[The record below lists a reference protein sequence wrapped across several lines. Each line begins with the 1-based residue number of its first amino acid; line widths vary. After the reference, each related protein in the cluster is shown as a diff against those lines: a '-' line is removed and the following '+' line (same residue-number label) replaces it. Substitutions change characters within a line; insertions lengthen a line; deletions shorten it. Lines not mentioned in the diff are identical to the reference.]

1 MLYQIRSAKLTIGGK
16 TILNQFDFTIKG
28 DEKAALVGAN
38 GAGKSVFLRMIAGQL
53 PLEKDEKSRQQGIY
67 TSGSV
72 TIGLLEQTP
81 FAGSERTVE
90 EEIMAVCPEEDLWD
104 RARFDFEKEYDR
116 VFTGFGFSKEDKAK
130 KLSSF
135 SGGERTKIAL
145 IRLLLMRP
153 DLLLLDEP
161 TNHLDLESVQWL
173 EGYLRRYPGAVLIVS
188 HDRFFLDE
196 TVNLVYELENGAL
209 TRYAGNYTV
218 YRKEKQRAFAADMK
232 RFRRQ
237 QEEIARE
244 EELIRRFK
252 HKPTK
257 ASFARSRKKML
268 ERMDRIEKP
277 AQSAAHIFTGEISP
291 RVPGPKWIL
300 ETKELKPGYDKPLFE
315 LSLRVKRGQKIAVIG
330 KNGTGKTT
338 LLKTLCGQVRP
349 LGGSFSF
356 GDGADLAYFDQMT
369 AEMSGEMRVIE
380 HFLGLFPEMDE
391 KAARNY
397 LAKYLFRGAMA
408 SEKISQLS
416 GGEKARLRL
425 AEILCACPNMLIL
438 DEPTNHMDLPAKE
451 TLESAFCAYQGTMLF
466 VSHDRYLVSQVAD
479 ALLVLEDGKTWYYP
493 FGYRHYL
500 EKKSTP
506 VEAENQAL
514 ISGLKS
520 VPKGT
525 SLPGGRTAEKEL
537 SRQWQEDRMRERLD
551 AAEEELCWREQQA
564 RTAWEMKMRAF
575 CEGSSEDGIEEE
587 AERIKQLLEA
597 ARQEYTESAV
607 EFDEWISA
615 QENIAEAAVNS

>member
-145 IRLLLMRP
+145 IRLLLMLP

-218 YRKEKQRAFAADMK
+218 YRKEKQ
-232 RFRRQ
+232 
-237 QEEIARE
+237 I
-244 EELIRRFK
+244 
-252 HKPTK
+252 
-257 ASFARSRKKML
+257 
-268 ERMDRIEKP
+268 
-277 AQSAAHIFTGEISP
+277 
-291 RVPGPKWIL
+291 
-300 ETKELKPGYDKPLFE
+300 
-315 LSLRVKRGQKIAVIG
+315 
-330 KNGTGKTT
+330 
-338 LLKTLCGQVRP
+338 
-349 LGGSFSF
+349 
-356 GDGADLAYFDQMT
+356 
-369 AEMSGEMRVIE
+369 
-380 HFLGLFPEMDE
+380 
-391 KAARNY
+391 
-397 LAKYLFRGAMA
+397 
-408 SEKISQLS
+408 
-416 GGEKARLRL
+416 
-425 AEILCACPNMLIL
+425 
-438 DEPTNHMDLPAKE
+438 
-451 TLESAFCAYQGTMLF
+451 
-466 VSHDRYLVSQVAD
+466 
-479 ALLVLEDGKTWYYP
+479 
-493 FGYRHYL
+493 
-500 EKKSTP
+500 
-506 VEAENQAL
+506 
-514 ISGLKS
+514 
-520 VPKGT
+520 
-525 SLPGGRTAEKEL
+525 
-537 SRQWQEDRMRERLD
+537 
-551 AAEEELCWREQQA
+551 
-564 RTAWEMKMRAF
+564 
-575 CEGSSEDGIEEE
+575 
-587 AERIKQLLEA
+587 
-597 ARQEYTESAV
+597 
-607 EFDEWISA
+607 
-615 QENIAEAAVNS
+615 